1 VVAAGGHPA
10 REIRFR
16 FAQEET
22 MAQQYDYV
30 ISVRRVDPRGRF
42 EAEPGDETLFLKV
55 PAGQKEYA
63 PADKI
68 SFERWRSEV
77 NDIAARDV
85 ETAVGSRGDLLI
97 FVHGY
102 NNKRSEILT
111 RTRLLRETLL
121 AEKWDGAVVAF
132 DWPCDQNTLN
142 YLEDRS
148 DARDTALRLVKDCV
162 LKLGAIQDPE
172 DRQLWEKAGL
182 RPSARRHALD
192 KKCEVNIHLIGHS
205 TGAYVIMEAFAQ
217 AQAQGTLHRSGWRI
231 GQVAFIGGDVSSDS
245 MKADS
250 DWSKPM
256 FQRIMRLTN
265 YSNGFDDVLAVSN
278 AKRLGAAP
286 RAGRVGLPSSADR
299 KAVNVDCS
307 DYFKTI
313 DPGAAKFVGRFTHS
327 WHIGDPVFARD
338 LAMTL
343 EGRYDRNVL
352 PTREIVNGKLQLRD
366 EGRPPH
372 EDKWSVFGSGSWE

>member
-1 VVAAGGHPA
+1 MAGH
-10 REIRFR
+10 F
-16 FAQEET
+16 
-22 MAQQYDYV
+22 DYV
-30 ISVRRVDPRGRF
+30 ISVRRVDARGRF
-42 EAEPGDETLFLKV
+42 EPEPGGETLFLKV
-55 PAGQKEYA
+55 PLEQAEYV
-63 PADKI
+63 PAHRVP
-68 SFERWRSEV
+68 FERWQAEV
-77 NDIAARDV
+77 NEIAVR
-85 ETAVGSRGDLLI
+85 EEESPVGSRGDVLI

-102 NNKRSEILT
+102 NNKPSEILK
-111 RTRLLRETLL
+111 RTRLLRATLG

-132 DWPCDQNTLN
+132 DWPSDRSTLN

-148 DARDTALRLVKDCV
+148 DARDTALRLVRDSV
-162 LKLGAIQDPE
+162 LKLAAIQDPE
-172 DRQLWEKAGL
+172 DGALWKTAGL
-182 RPSARRHALD
+182 REAVRRRAKPCDL
-192 KKCEVNIHLIGHS
+192 NIHLLGHS
-205 TGAYVIMEAFAQ
+205 TGAYVIMEACAQ
-217 AQAQGTLHRSGWRI
+217 AEAQGALHRTNWRL

-245 MKADS
+245 LAADS
-250 DWSKPM
+250 DWSKPL

-278 AKRLGAAP
+278 AKRLGTAP
-286 RAGRVGLPSSADR
+286 RAGRVGLPGNAHR

-313 DPGAAKFVGRFTHS
+313 DPKLAKYVGWFPHS

-366 EGRPPH
+366 GGRPPF
-372 EDKWSVFGSGSWE
+372 EESWGAKGLGSSD

>member
-1 VVAAGGHPA
+1 MTQ
-10 REIRFR
+10 R
-16 FAQEET
+16 
-22 MAQQYDYV
+22 YDYV
-30 ISVRRVDPRGRF
+30 ISVRSVDGKGRF
-42 EAEPGDETLFLKV
+42 EPEPGDETLFLKV
-55 PAGQKEYA
+55 PAQQAEYT
-63 PADKI
+63 PANKV

-77 NDIAARDV
+77 NEIALRNQ
-85 ETAVGSRGDLLI
+85 ETPLGSKGDLLI

-121 AEKWDGAVVAF
+121 AEKWDGSVVAF
-132 DWPCDQNTLN
+132 DWPCDRSTLN
-142 YLEDRS
+142 YLEDRA
-148 DARDTALRLVKDCV
+148 DARDTALRLVRDCI

-172 DRQLWEKAGL
+172 DRGLWKKAGL
-182 RPSARRHALD
+182 SEAVRRRTRP
-192 KKCEVNIHLIGHS
+192 CELNIHLIGHS

-217 AQAQGTLHRSGWRI
+217 AQSEGELHRSAWRI
-231 GQVAFIGGDVSSDS
+231 GQVVFIGGDVSADS
-245 MKADS
+245 MSAGS

-278 AKRLGAAP
+278 AKRLGTAP
-286 RAGRVGLPSSADR
+286 RVGRVGLSREHDR

-307 DYFKTI
+307 DYFETI
-313 DPGAAKFVGRFTHS
+313 DPDAAKFVGTFTHS

-343 EGRYDRNVL
+343 EGRYDRNVI
-352 PTREIVNGKLQLRD
+352 PTRETVNGKLQLRD
-366 EGRPPH
+366 QGRPAFA
-372 EDKWSVFGSGSWE
+372 DRWSALGGSSGK

>member
-1 VVAAGGHPA
+1 MTQ
-10 REIRFR
+10 R
-16 FAQEET
+16 
-22 MAQQYDYV
+22 YDYV
-30 ISVRRVDPRGRF
+30 ISVRSVDGKGRF
-42 EAEPGDETLFLKV
+42 EPEPGDETLFLKV
-55 PAGQKEYA
+55 PAQQAEYT
-63 PADKI
+63 PANKV

-77 NDIAARDV
+77 NEIALRNQ
-85 ETAVGSRGDLLI
+85 ETPLGSKGDLLI

-111 RTRLLRETLL
+111 RTRLLRETLG

-132 DWPCDQNTLN
+132 DWPRDKSTLN

-148 DARDTALRLVKDCV
+148 DARDTALRLVRDCI

-182 RPSARRHALD
+182 SEAARRRAKPCDL
-192 KKCEVNIHLIGHS
+192 NIHLIGHS

-217 AQAQGTLHRSGWRI
+217 AQAEGTLHKSGWRI

-245 MKADS
+245 LSGDS
-250 DWSKPM
+250 DWCKPM
-256 FQRIMRLTN
+256 FQRVMRLTN

-278 AKRLGAAP
+278 AKRLGTAP
-286 RAGRVGLPSSADR
+286 RVGRVGLPDGANR

-313 DPGAAKFVGRFTHS
+313 DPKQAKFVGWFPHS

-343 EGRYDRNVL
+343 EGRYDRKVL
-352 PTREIVNGKLQLRD
+352 PTRETVIGKLGLRD
-366 EGRPPH
+366 EGRPDF
-372 EDKWSVFGSGSWE
+372 EDKWNVVGVWSGD

>member
-1 VVAAGGHPA
+1 MTQ
-10 REIRFR
+10 R
-16 FAQEET
+16 
-22 MAQQYDYV
+22 YDYV
-30 ISVRRVDPRGRF
+30 ISVRSVDGKGRF
-42 EAEPGDETLFLKV
+42 EPEPGDETLFLKV
-55 PAGQKEYA
+55 PAQQAEYT
-63 PADKI
+63 PANKV

-77 NDIAARDV
+77 NEIALRNQ
-85 ETAVGSRGDLLI
+85 ETPLGSKGDLLI

-111 RTRLLRETLL
+111 RTRLLRETLG

-132 DWPCDQNTLN
+132 DWPCDKSTLN

-148 DARDTALRLVKDCV
+148 DARDTALRLVRDCI

-182 RPSARRHALD
+182 SEAARRRAKPCDL
-192 KKCEVNIHLIGHS
+192 NIHLIGHS

-217 AQAQGTLHRSGWRI
+217 AQAEGTLHKSGWRI

-245 MKADS
+245 LSGDS
-250 DWSKPM
+250 DWCKPM
-256 FQRIMRLTN
+256 FQRVMRLTN
-265 YSNGFDDVLAVSN
+265 DSNGFDDVLAVSN
-278 AKRLGAAP
+278 AKRLGTAP
-286 RAGRVGLPSSADR
+286 RVGRVGLPDGANR

-313 DPGAAKFVGRFTHS
+313 DPKQAKFVGWFPHS

-352 PTREIVNGKLQLRD
+352 PTRETVNGKLGLRD
-366 EGRPPH
+366 EGRPDF
-372 EDKWSVFGSGSWE
+372 EDKWNVVGAWSGD

>member
-1 VVAAGGHPA
+1 MTQPH
-10 REIRFR
+10 
-16 FAQEET
+16 
-22 MAQQYDYV
+22 DYV
-30 ISVRRVDPRGRF
+30 ISVRRVDARGRF

-55 PAGQKEYA
+55 PAAQAEYT
-63 PADKI
+63 PANKI
-68 SFERWRSEV
+68 SFERWRGEV
-77 NDIAARDV
+77 NAIALRD
-85 ETAVGSRGDLLI
+85 EESPIGSKGDLLI

-132 DWPCDQNTLN
+132 DWPCDQSTLN
-142 YLEDRS
+142 YLEDRA
-148 DARDTALRLVKDCV
+148 DARDTALRLVRDCI

-172 DRQLWEKAGL
+172 DRALWERAGL
-182 RPSARRHALD
+182 GEAARRRAKPCDL
-192 KKCEVNIHLIGHS
+192 NIHLIGHS

-217 AQAQGTLHRSGWRI
+217 SEAEGKLHRSGWRI

-245 MKADS
+245 MSASS

-265 YSNGFDDVLAVSN
+265 YSSGFDDVLAVSN
-278 AKRLGAAP
+278 AKRLGTAP
-286 RAGRVGLPSSADR
+286 RVGRVGLPRDHDR

-307 DYFKTI
+307 AYFTTI
-313 DPGAAKFVGRFTHS
+313 DPDAARFVGTFTHS

-343 EGRYDRNVL
+343 EGRYDRNVI
-352 PTREIVNGKLQLRD
+352 PTRETVNDKLQLRD
-366 EGRPPH
+366 QGRPAFA
-372 EDKWSVFGSGSWE
+372 DRWSALGGDSGK

>member
-1 VVAAGGHPA
+1 
-10 REIRFR
+10 
-16 FAQEET
+16 

-30 ISVRRVDPRGRF
+30 ISVRDVDDKGRF
-42 EAEPGDETLFLKV
+42 GTEPGDETLFLKV
-55 PAGQKEYA
+55 PVGQAEYT
-63 PADKI
+63 PADKV

-77 NDIAARDV
+77 NEIAARD
-85 ETAVGSRGDLLI
+85 EESPVGSKGDLLV

-111 RTRLLRETLL
+111 RTRLLRETLGV
-121 AEKWDGAVVAF
+121 EKWDGAVVAF
-132 DWPCDQNTLN
+132 DWPCDQSTLN

-172 DRQLWEKAGL
+172 DRQLWEDAGL
-182 RPSARRHALD
+182 SEATRRRA
-192 KKCEVNIHLIGHS
+192 KKCDLNIHLIGHS

-217 AQAQGTLHRSGWRI
+217 AQAEGALHKSGWRI

-245 MKADS
+245 ISANS
-250 DWSKPM
+250 DWGKPM

-278 AKRLGAAP
+278 AKRLGTAP
-286 RAGRVGLPSSADR
+286 RVGRVGLPGSADR

-313 DPGAAKFVGRFTHS
+313 DPGTAKFVGTFTHS

-352 PTREIVNGKLQLRD
+352 PTRETVNGKLQLRD
-366 EGRPPH
+366 EGRPEH
-372 EDKWSVFGSGSWE
+372 EDKWNVVGAWSGD